1 MVFFS
6 LRTRNA
12 TSRAHAPSLRDFPTR
27 TPAWPPSGAS
37 YRIGVHYVRDV
48 LVHILKLTGF
58 YEQASYTIQPP
69 DTIRQYHG
77 RFLPEDKAALTARI
91 S

>member
-1 MVFFS
+1 
-6 LRTRNA
+6 
-12 TSRAHAPSLRDFPTR
+12 
-27 TPAWPPSGAS
+27 
-37 YRIGVHYVRDV
+37 VHYVRDV